1 MADRIERLLRYG
13 ILGVNQLATRALS
26 ALASRTR
33 KLEIRLD
40 GIASFAAAPLTDIA
54 FPAVDFAAHDDP
66 LPAILQDPC
75 YRRTVDYFTRNASA
89 ARSLLS
95 IDAQALL
102 YIFARNLRPD
112 DVIEIGVF
120 KGATTEAMA
129 RALHANGHGTVH
141 AVDPFRT
148 EYIAAIFA
156 QWPAELARHVRFHP
170 RDSVR
175 FFDEMR

>member
-33 KLEIRLD
+33 KLEIGLD

-120 KGATTEAMA
+120 KGKKDEEMPLYMRRERITREHESFTVIVDERPT
-129 RALHANGHGTVH
+129 RAGI
-141 AVDPFRT
+141 DPYNKLIDRVADDNMIDVS
-148 EYIAAIFA
+148 E
-156 QWPAELARHVRFHP
+156 Q
-170 RDSVR
+170 
-175 FFDEMR
+175 